1 MTDPESEIK
10 ALYHQIQLI
19 NEQLSTQTEQIR
31 NLQKDVETMKTTLQ
45 HLTEGQDQE
54 AEENSPIEALFEKLQ
69 NIERKLNKLTS
80 GR

>member
-10 ALYHQIQLI
+10 ELYHQIQLI

-31 NLQKDVETMKTTLQ
+31 NLQKDVETMETTLQ

-80 GR
+80 G